1 MKRITPPKLI
11 QQRVISKL
19 EEDGYAYRI
28 NKTQIIN
35 GVVVLY
41 ILCSNKRKDKCDKKK
56 SNNIRGW
63 RNNVNRERESPPPTT
78 FN

>member
-11 QQRVISKL
+11 QQREISKL

-41 ILCSNKRKDKCDKKK
+41 ILCSNKRKDKCAIKKK
-56 SNNIRGW
+56 ATISEDGEITLTA
-63 RNNVNRERESPPPTT
+63 PPPTT